1 MHKDRGAY
9 KEERKEVEGEGKIE
23 SIWEVMLIESNRLIW
38 LLWGVNEFSYSSSST
53 QTKTQMQ
60 NPMAEL

>member
-9 KEERKEVEGEGKIE
+9 KEERNEVEGERKIE
-23 SIWEVMLIESNRLIW
+23 SIWEVMLIESNRLIR

>member
-1 MHKDRGAY
+1 MHEGRGAY
-9 KEERKEVEGEGKIE
+9 KEERKEVEGERKIE
-23 SIWEVMLIESNRLIW
+23 SIWEVMLIESNRLIR